1 MALGTSFRAVTGRLS
16 TMCPYV
22 KTKNYTF
29 QELFVF
35 KKKKK
40 KGLSVSKIQCLP
52 FSMVIRNSR
61 DVFVDHLR
69 NSKIYNDQYVSI
81 SQPGLAPDVTLYF
94 SVKLDFYQLLIF
106 PILTY
111 GLLQISQSPL

>member
-1 MALGTSFRAVTGRLS
+1 M
-16 TMCPYV
+16 
-22 KTKNYTF
+22 
-29 QELFVF
+29 
-35 KKKKK
+35 
-40 KGLSVSKIQCLP
+40 SVCIQIQCLP

-111 GLLQISQSPL
+111 GILQISQSPL